1 MSEETG
7 FSRWAQLMDREAR
20 DEPLTAE
27 ERAFCQR
34 FAQNHETCELE
45 LSTYAALGDLDVPPD
60 DESRALVDST
70 LRRLEL
76 DDAERA
82 VSDVR
87 ELRRARLPWWAIA
100 GAAGAAAVV
109 LSMTLRGGLGQTALY
124 VDAVDAPRAL
134 TRAELVYAS
143 GDVRVGS
150 ERAVAGRTLLTEG
163 ATIETAAGT
172 ACVLVDSDIN
182 LCLAADSSMRLT
194 ALHARAR
201 RIELVRGTLATRLSA
216 QPAGASLSIVAG
228 DVSSMAVGT
237 AFAVERRD
245 HAPVV
250 TTVMNGTVRVARGDA
265 LQLANAHERVT
276 SDAHQLVLKPVS
288 RNEEA
293 ASWAL
298 LAPTMLWHD
307 PVSATLEVL
316 ASAKSAEG
324 GPPAEAW
331 LDGQLIGQAPLWS
344 LVPVG
349 AHRLLV
355 RNATEVLFD
364 EQLHWNAG
372 QTHRVRFEAQHVVT
386 EATVVLEA
394 MTPAPTHTQTKK
406 RRWRKAQLREHA
418 DNAKLTA
425 EPQPEVPQAALSSA
439 AELLKSARR
448 MMREG
453 RMRAAAEAYET
464 LRREHPLSDEA
475 HTVLVSL
482 GQIQL
487 SALHQPEQAL
497 ELLDAYL
504 ERGGT
509 LAEEARLNRI
519 RALRGLERPDQ
530 EALAIREFLAKH
542 PRNFE
547 ATALRSRLFE
557 LSKRPTGRSAAR

>member
-27 ERAFCQR
+27 ERAFCER
-34 FAQNHETCELE
+34 FAQNHEACELE
-45 LSTYAALGDLDVPPD
+45 LSAYAALGELDAPPD
-60 DESRALVDST
+60 DESRALVDSA
-70 LRRLEL
+70 LRQLEL
-76 DDAERA
+76 EDVDRA

-87 ELRRARLPWWAIA
+87 ELRRARLPWWAIT
-100 GAAGAAAVV
+100 GAVSVAAIL
-109 LSMTLRGGLGQTALY
+109 LSIALHGGSEPAAPS
-124 VDAVDAPRAL
+124 VEAPRAL

-150 ERAVAGRTLLTEG
+150 ERAAAGRTLLSEG
-163 ATIETAAGT
+163 ATIETGSGT

-182 LCLAADSSMRLT
+182 LCLAAGSSMRLA

-201 RIELVRGTLATRLSA
+201 RVELLHGTVATRLSA

-237 AFAVERRD
+237 AFAVERREQ
-245 HAPVV
+245 APVV

-265 LQLANAHERVT
+265 HRLANAHERVT
-276 SDAHQLVLKPVS
+276 SDANQLSLNPVS

-307 PVSATLEVL
+307 PVSATLEV
-316 ASAKSAEG
+316 AGAEG
-324 GPPAEAW
+324 GPTAEAW

-364 EQLHWNAG
+364 QQLHWNAG
-372 QTHRVRFEAQHVVT
+372 QTHRVSFEAKSAVAR
-386 EATVVLEA
+386 ATDVLEGA
-394 MTPAPTHTQTKK
+394 AAPAPTHATQAKK
-406 RRWRKAQLREHA
+406 RRWKKAAPREQSIS
-418 DNAKLTA
+418 AKLPA
-425 EPQPEVPQAALSSA
+425 QPESDVPQSALPSA
-439 AELLKSARR
+439 ADLLKSARR

-464 LRREHPLSDEA
+464 LRREHPGSDEA

-487 SALHQPEQAL
+487 SALHQPDKAL

-519 RALRGLERPDQ
+519 LALRALERADQ

-547 ATALRSRLFE
+547 ATALRSRLQE
-557 LSKRPTGRSAAR
+557 LAKPSATRRGTPR